1 MMRLDIAGQSD
12 PGRQREQ
19 NEDCFDYSL
28 AADDP
33 SAGLIVVADGM
44 GGYAAGEVASATA
57 VQRILRVF
65 GDLREGP
72 LADRLRQAVEAG
84 NLAVY
89 RASQEP
95 GRRGMGSTVVC
106 VAVEGCRLVSAHV
119 GDSRLY
125 RLRGA
130 ELQRLTRD
138 HSLVQARVDSGL
150 MTLEEA
156 EAAGNRNV
164 ITRALGLEPEVDV
177 ELGEHELEPGDRFL
191 LCTDGLCGQVNDQ
204 EILDLIAF
212 ARPDEACRRLIDL
225 ANQRGGPDNITAV
238 IVAIAG
244 SDTALDDR
252 TDGQPTQ
259 ELAVS
264 SAPTREITAP
274 AADQGRADA
283 SADGETATVPSP
295 PGSAAATVSD
305 PPEPAPADAAAAGA
319 GSIPAEPEP
328 GPAQPIRASPPA
340 AAEAPRRDSGPLTTR
355 FTVPPSP
362 TPPPTAPDSPPFRSS
377 TSPRR
382 PLRAALIGA
391 VALAALVVVGVGY
404 RSARGAP
411 TGPRTF
417 PSAAA
422 TAVSVVTSSRS
433 AILLSTQAPTSPVA
447 TPVGTPSVTTSGIVV
462 PAPMATS
469 AP

>member
-84 NLAVY
+84 NLDVY

-106 VAVEGCRLVSAHV
+106 VAVEDCRLVSAHV

-130 ELQRLTRD
+130 ALQRLTRD

-164 ITRALGLEPEVDV
+164 ITRALGLQPEVDV
-177 ELGEHELEPGDRFL
+177 ELGEHELEAGDRFL
-191 LCTDGLCGQVNDQ
+191 LCTDGLCGQVKDQ

-244 SDTALDDR
+244 SDAALDDR
-252 TDGQPTQ
+252 TDSHPTQ
-259 ELAVS
+259 ELAVPT
-264 SAPTREITAP
+264 APTREITALAT
-274 AADQGRADA
+274 AAQGRADA
-283 SADGETATVPSP
+283 SADGETATVPIP
-295 PGSAAATVSD
+295 PGSTAAAASAGPGSGGAD
-305 PPEPAPADAAAAGA
+305 PAGAGA
-319 GSIPAEPEP
+319 GSIPAEPELS
-328 GPAQPIRASPPA
+328 PAQPIRATPPV
-340 AAEAPRRDSGPLTTR
+340 AAEAPRRDSGPLTTL

-362 TPPPTAPDSPPFRSS
+362 APVPESPPLRS
-377 TSPRR
+377 PRAQRR

-391 VALAALVVVGVGY
+391 VALAALVVVGMGY

-411 TGPRTF
+411 TSPRTS

-422 TAVSVVTSSRS
+422 TTVSVVTSSRS

-447 TPVGTPSVTTSGIVV
+447 TPVGTPPVTTSGIVG
-462 PAPMATS
+462 PAPTATS